1 MSIYRRKSGRYAVL
15 VDLESLRA
23 GARRRKSI
31 GTFATRKEAER
42 AERDALHK
50 RDNGDNLARERM
62 TVAEL
67 WEREVRDPKDQQKK
81 VKVGFKP
88 DYAAVRLTA
97 NTAHRYAELWRLH
110 VEPEIGSVEL
120 RKLRPVHLENLYARV
135 ARKKGRNGT
144 LSQRTVH
151 HVHRLAFEVL
161 SWAERLDLVARNVAR
176 RVTAPTP
183 NPSAARALSSEE
195 AATLLAATEGERWH
209 PFFVFALSTG
219 MRRGEIAGLMW
230 DAIDRERGIAVVRQA
245 IATDRKGGFVVKTT
259 KTGRERIVPLSAAA
273 VEALRRQRA
282 TQAADE
288 LAAREGTY
296 ATSNLVFAD
305 ELGLPTLDAATK
317 AFGAAVRR
325 LGLHGVTLHSCRHYV
340 ATQALAN
347 GSDVRSVAALLGHNT
362 PTLTLNTYGHV
373 IAGAQERAVASV
385 ADSLEAAQARHAKAA
400 NRAG

>member
-1 MSIYRRKSGRYAVL
+1 M
-15 VDLESLRA
+15 
-23 GARRRKSI
+23 RRRKSV
-31 GTFATRKEAER
+31 GTFPTRKHAER
-42 AERDALHK
+42 AEREALQK
-50 RDNGDNLARERM
+50 RDNGDNLLRERM

-67 WEREVRDPKDQQKK
+67 WEREIPDPKDHQKK
-81 VKVGFKP
+81 LKVGFLH
-88 DYAAVRLTA
+88 DYATVRLTA
-97 NTAHRYAELWRLH
+97 NTTHRYTELWRLH
-110 VEPEIGSVEL
+110 VAPDIGSIEL
-120 RKLRPVHLENLYARV
+120 HKLRPAHLESLYAKI
-135 ARKKGRNGT
+135 ARKKWRDGT

-151 HVHRLAFEVL
+151 HVHRLVFEVL
-161 SWAERLDLVARNVAR
+161 SWAERLDLVARNMAR
-176 RVTAPTP
+176 RVTPPSP

-219 MRRGEIAGLMW
+219 MRRGEIAGLTW
-230 DAIDRERGIAVVRQA
+230 DAIDTERGVAVVRQA
-245 IATDRKGGFVVKTT
+245 IATDRKGGFVFKST
-259 KTGRERIVPLSAAA
+259 KTGRERTVPLSAAA
-273 VEALRRQRA
+273 VEALRRQRV
-282 TQAADE
+282 TQAADK
-288 LAAREGTY
+288 LAALEGTY
-296 ATSNLVFAD
+296 ANHNLTFGD
-305 ELGLPTLDAATK
+305 ELGRPTLDAATK

-373 IAGAQERAVASV
+373 IAGAQERAVAIV